1 MNFKKFQKGGKVPI
15 KFTKPE
21 VSETSP
27 NSAIQSSIQA
37 QKESNAEMAEMQKQM
52 SGGGEKV
59 TVPQMDEAGDSGNA
73 SISGGIANI
82 LKGAADSEYDNDVDA
97 NSTANSDYT
106 GGRRTRRRRKK
117 RRRKTKKHRK
127 SKKKKRRRKT
137 KKRRRKSKKKRRR
150 RKTKKRRST
159 RKQKGSNIFNSKK
172 FNPNKKMIHGMSEGT
187 IRRLDNSDTSFGAII
202 RTRTNIRSGMSPL
215 QAHRK
220 AFNNSHLK
228 EKDLRALPK
237 YLEWKKLNTIQ
248 NGGQEKKQI
257 IWKAYPITIKG
268 IKYALK
274 RTDKKNKKI
283 GEVYD
288 LDSYMAAKKSGVS
301 PILIGKIAPEEN
313 NSNKIRF
320 IKIDDPG
327 F

>member
-1 MNFKKFQKGGKVPI
+1 
-15 KFTKPE
+15 
-21 VSETSP
+21 
-27 NSAIQSSIQA
+27 
-37 QKESNAEMAEMQKQM
+37 
-52 SGGGEKV
+52 
-59 TVPQMDEAGDSGNA
+59 
-73 SISGGIANI
+73 
-82 LKGAADSEYDNDVDA
+82 
-97 NSTANSDYT
+97 
-106 GGRRTRRRRKK
+106 
-117 RRRKTKKHRK
+117 
-127 SKKKKRRRKT
+127 
-137 KKRRRKSKKKRRR
+137 
-150 RKTKKRRST
+150 
-159 RKQKGSNIFNSKK
+159 
-172 FNPNKKMIHGMSEGT
+172 MSEGT
-187 IRRLDNSDTSFGAII
+187 IKRLDNADTSFSAIMK
-202 RTRTNIRSGMSPL
+202 TRAHIRSGMSPL

-248 NGGQEKKQI
+248 NGGEGKAQI

-274 RTDKKNKKI
+274 RTDNNNKKI

-288 LDSYMAAKKSGVS
+288 LDSYMAAKKTGVN
-301 PILIGKIAPEEN
+301 PILIGKIVPEEN